1 MLVSVPSP
9 ACFRTNTSIQAG
21 NLISHL
27 LIDTAW
33 GFFLSFF
40 FFARPVSLAS
50 RASRGLEIVHA
61 ITYLSGKMG
70 KWLSV
75 VIHQRLWLTHEKK
88 QKKTEKCMI
97 AALSL
102 WELHYNHH
110 INLSKPEASGMVCSI
125 PSHHP
130 LFKLLNS
137 RNTDMWL
144 WWQCMPLRFF
154 WFTCC

>member
-33 GFFLSFF
+33 GFFLFF
-40 FFARPVSLAS
+40 FFAQPVSLAS
-50 RASRGLEIVHA
+50 RASHGLEIVHA

-75 VIHQRLWLTHEKK
+75 VIRQRLWLMHEKK
-88 QKKTEKCMI
+88 KKKKKKKQKNVWLQHC
-97 AALSL
+97 
-102 WELHYNHH
+102 HYNQH
-110 INLSKPEASGMVCSI
+110 INLSKPEASGMVCSS

-130 LFKLLNS
+130 LFKLLDC
-137 RNTDMWL
+137 RYTDVQL
-144 WWQCMPLRFF
+144 WWKCMLLRFF